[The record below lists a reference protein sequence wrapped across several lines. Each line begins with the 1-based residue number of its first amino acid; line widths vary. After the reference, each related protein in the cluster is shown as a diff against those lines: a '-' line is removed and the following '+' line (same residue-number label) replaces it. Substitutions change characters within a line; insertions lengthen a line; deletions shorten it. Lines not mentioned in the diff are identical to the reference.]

1 MMNSEPKRLC
11 GRYLAENKDDFLK
24 AYHIV
29 VDVKETDKSYI
40 MQLVEFNSRYSAS
53 HISLLFSKSKRVVLS
68 KKKGGFA
75 IRSWSDDSFTFYPFQ
90 AGTPYYFEKLP
101 GTGGRRNMLSRKSNP
116 SRMTALN
123 ASPRTA
129 PITGTASAAFPKSL
143 TGAPLSPR
151 KTAARNLSSATHTEH
166 RITIRGGITN
176 AVCRNQTRLH
186 LG

>member
-40 MQLVEFNSRYSAS
+40 MQLVEFCSPSPSGWYSIRKREVSPSGAGAMIALRFTPFRLGLPITLRNSPA
-53 HISLLFSKSKRVVLS
+53 LAV
-68 KKKGGFA
+68 
-75 IRSWSDDSFTFYPFQ
+75 
-90 AGTPYYFEKLP
+90 
-101 GTGGRRNMLSRKSNP
+101 RRNMLSRKSNP

-166 RITIRGGITN
+166 RIAIRGGIIN